1 MREKILDVTG
11 KQCPIPVL
19 RARKEIQ
26 KMEIGDV
33 LVVMATDMGTKRD
46 IPQFCDATGH
56 ELISIDEVGLSL
68 VFRIIKK

>member
-26 KMEIGDV
+26 KMEVGDV

-46 IPQFCDATGH
+46 IPQFCDTTGH

-68 VFRIIKK
+68 VFRIVKR